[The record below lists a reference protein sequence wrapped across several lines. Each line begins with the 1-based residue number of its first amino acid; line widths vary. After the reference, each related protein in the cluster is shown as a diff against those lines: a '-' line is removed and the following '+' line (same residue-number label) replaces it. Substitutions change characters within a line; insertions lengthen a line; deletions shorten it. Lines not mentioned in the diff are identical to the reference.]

1 MTWRPDKMMYFR
13 RPRTVLF
20 WKGESRTKDM
30 AADVS
35 RKA

>member
-13 RPRTVLF
+13 RQRTVLF
-20 WKGESRTKDM
+20 RKGESRTKDM

-35 RKA
+35 RRA